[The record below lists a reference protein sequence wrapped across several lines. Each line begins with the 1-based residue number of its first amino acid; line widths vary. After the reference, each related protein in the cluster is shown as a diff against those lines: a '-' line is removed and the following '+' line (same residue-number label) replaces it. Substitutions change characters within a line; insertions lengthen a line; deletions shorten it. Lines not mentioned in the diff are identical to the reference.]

1 MICIDFQCQKKFPS
15 AADKL
20 TAWGLKNSDMT
31 FVRREI
37 RSVLLKYID
46 RGDAVVEF
54 D

>member
-1 MICIDFQCQKKFPS
+1 MICTDFRRQKKFPS

-20 TAWGLKNSDMT
+20 TAWGLKNSDLT
-31 FVRREI
+31 FVRRQI
-37 RSVLLKYID
+37 RSILLEYID